1 MVNPLLKYMKIKSII
16 NHWPLITILVL
27 AAILRFWHLGSNP
40 PGLTPDEASLG
51 YNAYSILKTGKDEY
65 GKWFPVI
72 FKSFG
77 DYKPG
82 LYVYL
87 TVPSVAVLGLNEF
100 AVRLPSALAGV
111 FSVFLIYLIVN
122 RLFPN
127 ELIGNWK
134 LEIGTLAAFIAA
146 LNPWSIYFSRG
157 AWEVNVALTLTL
169 AGIYFF
175 LKSFEKQRYL
185 ITSSLF
191 FALTLV
197 TYQGAKLSTGIVVL
211 LLVAIYW
218 KGIFKY
224 KLSILLTSLVV
235 GLIISLPII
244 ISLFNGST
252 GRLTVFSVFSYPRP
266 IEYIQNQLNEG
277 GEKIGSL
284 TYYLFHSETLNFVR
298 GILGRWFNNYSGRFL
313 FFEGDWQN
321 PNHGAPYS
329 GVLTLADLIL
339 LATGVIIFIRGKW
352 GKEKL
357 FVALWLIL
365 APLPAVLSRDEI
377 SAVRALNLAI
387 PLIIILAFGLEFIVV
402 NLHKVRWLV
411 GFIYLISYIYFL
423 DAVFVHIPAHDS
435 QYWEYGYK
443 QIVQIVTPIQ
453 NKYKVIKV
461 QQSYAQPYIYFLFY
475 QKYDPAKYQKQA
487 KLIESKY
494 GDVGQVEH
502 LDNIYFAPIDWS
514 VNRGESGTL
523 FVADTIRI
531 PPEDSKDTSLFNQ
544 IAEIKY
550 LNGRDTAFRIIAVK

>member
-1 MVNPLLKYMKIKSII
+1 
-16 NHWPLITILVL
+16 
-27 AAILRFWHLGSNP
+27 
-40 PGLTPDEASLG
+40 
-51 YNAYSILKTGKDEY
+51 
-65 GKWFPVI
+65 
-72 FKSFG
+72 
-77 DYKPG
+77 
-82 LYVYL
+82 
-87 TVPSVAVLGLNEF
+87 
-100 AVRLPSALAGV
+100 
-111 FSVFLIYLIVN
+111 
-122 RLFPN
+122 
-127 ELIGNWK
+127 
-134 LEIGTLAAFIAA
+134 
-146 LNPWSIYFSRG
+146 
-157 AWEVNVALTLTL
+157 
-169 AGIYFF
+169 
-175 LKSFEKQRYL
+175 
-185 ITSSLF
+185 
-191 FALTLV
+191 
-197 TYQGAKLSTGIVVL
+197 
-211 LLVAIYW
+211 
-218 KGIFKY
+218 
-224 KLSILLTSLVV
+224 
-235 GLIISLPII
+235 
-244 ISLFNGST
+244 
-252 GRLTVFSVFSYPRP
+252 
-266 IEYIQNQLNEG
+266 
-277 GEKIGSL
+277 
-284 TYYLFHSETLNFVR
+284 
-298 GILGRWFNNYSGRFL
+298 L

-339 LATGVIIFIRGKW
+339 LAAGVIIFIRGKW
-352 GKEKL
+352 VKEKL